1 MMYGMENS
9 LTMILLLIGFIL
21 TVYAQANISGNYNKY
36 KKIRNKKGM
45 TGAEAARRV
54 LEKNGL
60 TNIYVVETKGN
71 LTDHYDPTRKVVKLS
86 SDIYN
91 GQTIAAISVA
101 AHECGHAIQD
111 KESYTFLKIRSAIY
125 PVVNVATSISYYIIL
140 LGFLMQAFQLIYL
153 GIALTCC
160 GLLFQVVTLPVEFDA
175 SRRALE
181 KLQDYKIVDNSEFA
195 GAKEV
200 LTAAALTYVAGVLA
214 SMLQIFRLIF
224 AAKDREDR

>member
-1 MMYGMENS
+1 MDTI
-9 LTMILLLIGFIL
+9 LILLIIIIPLL
-21 TVYAQANISGNYNKY
+21 AQLKIQSSYNRY
-36 KKIRNKKGM
+36 KRVENNKKKSGF
-45 TGAEAARRV
+45 EVAREI
-54 LEKNGL
+54 LDKNGL
-60 TNIYVVETKGN
+60 EDIYIVEIKGE
-71 LTDHYDPTRKVVKLS
+71 LTDHYDPTKKVVRLS
-86 SDIYN
+86 TDIFH
-91 GQTIAAISVA
+91 GETIAAAAVA

-181 KLQDYKIVDNSEFA
+181 KMQDYKIVDNSEFA

>member
-1 MMYGMENS
+1 MDTI
-9 LTMILLLIGFIL
+9 LILLIIIIPLL
-21 TVYAQANISGNYNKY
+21 AQLKIQSSYNRY
-36 KKIRNKKGM
+36 KRVENNKKKSGF
-45 TGAEAARRV
+45 EVAREILDKNV
-54 LEKNGL
+54 LED
-60 TNIYVVETKGN
+60 IYIVEIKGE
-71 LTDHYDPTRKVVKLS
+71 LTDHYDPTKKVVRLS
-86 SDIYN
+86 TDIFH
-91 GQTIAAISVA
+91 GETIAAAAVA

-140 LGFLMQAFQLIYL
+140 LGFLMQAFQLVYL

-214 SMLQIFRLIF
+214 SMLQIFRLIL
-224 AAKDREDR
+224 AAKDREDK

>member
-1 MMYGMENS
+1 MDTI
-9 LTMILLLIGFIL
+9 LILLIIIIPLL
-21 TVYAQANISGNYNKY
+21 AQLKIQSSYNRY
-36 KKIRNKKGM
+36 KRVENNKKKSGF
-45 TGAEAARRV
+45 EVAREI
-54 LEKNGL
+54 LDKNGL
-60 TNIYVVETKGN
+60 EDIYIVEIKGE
-71 LTDHYDPTRKVVKLS
+71 LTDHYDPTKKVVRLS
-86 SDIYN
+86 TDIFH
-91 GQTIAAISVA
+91 GETIAAAAVA

-140 LGFLMQAFQLIYL
+140 LGFLMQAFQLVYL

-181 KLQDYKIVDNSEFA
+181 KLQDYKIVDSSEFA
-195 GAKEV
+195 GAEEV

-214 SMLQIFRLIF
+214 SMLQIFRLIL

>member
-1 MMYGMENS
+1 MDTI
-9 LTMILLLIGFIL
+9 LILLIIIIPLL
-21 TVYAQANISGNYNKY
+21 AQLKIQSSYNRY
-36 KKIRNKKGM
+36 KRVENNKKKSGF
-45 TGAEAARRV
+45 EVAREI
-54 LEKNGL
+54 LDKNGL
-60 TNIYVVETKGN
+60 EDIYIVEIKGE
-71 LTDHYDPTRKVVKLS
+71 LTDHYDPTKKVVRLS
-86 SDIYN
+86 TDIFH
-91 GQTIAAISVA
+91 GETIAAAAMA

-140 LGFLMQAFQLIYL
+140 IGFLMQAFQLIYL

-214 SMLQIFRLIF
+214 SMLQIFRLIL

>member
-1 MMYGMENS
+1 MDTILILLIIIIPLLAQLKIQSSYNRYKRVENS
-9 LTMILLLIGFIL
+9 KKKSGFEVAREILD
-21 TVYAQANISGNYNKY
+21 
-36 KKIRNKKGM
+36 
-45 TGAEAARRV
+45 
-54 LEKNGL
+54 KNGL
-60 TNIYVVETKGN
+60 EDIYIVEIKGE
-71 LTDHYDPTRKVVKLS
+71 LTDHYDPTKKVVRLS
-86 SDIYN
+86 TDIFH
-91 GQTIAAISVA
+91 GETIAAAAVA

-125 PVVNVATSISYYIIL
+125 PVVNVATSLSYYIIL
-140 LGFLMQAFQLIYL
+140 LGFLMQALKLVYL

-181 KLQDYKIVDNSEFA
+181 KLQDYKIVDSSEFA

-214 SMLQIFRLIF
+214 SMLQIFRLIL
-224 AAKDREDR
+224 ATKDREDR

>member
-1 MMYGMENS
+1 MDTI
-9 LTMILLLIGFIL
+9 LILLIIIIPLL
-21 TVYAQANISGNYNKY
+21 AQLKIQSSYNRY
-36 KKIRNKKGM
+36 KRVENNKKKSGF
-45 TGAEAARRV
+45 EVAREI
-54 LEKNGL
+54 LDKNGL
-60 TNIYVVETKGN
+60 EDIYIVEIKGE
-71 LTDHYDPTRKVVKLS
+71 LTDHYDPTKKVVRLS
-86 SDIYN
+86 TDIFH
-91 GQTIAAISVA
+91 GETIAAAAVA

-140 LGFLMQAFQLIYL
+140 LGFLMQAFRLIYL

-214 SMLQIFRLIF
+214 SMLQIFRLIL
-224 AAKDREDR
+224 AAKDREDK

>member
-1 MMYGMENS
+1 MDTI
-9 LTMILLLIGFIL
+9 LILLIIIIPLL
-21 TVYAQANISGNYNKY
+21 AQLKIQSSYNRY
-36 KKIRNKKGM
+36 KRVENNKKKSGF
-45 TGAEAARRV
+45 EVAREI
-54 LEKNGL
+54 LDKNGL
-60 TNIYVVETKGN
+60 EDIYIVEIKGE
-71 LTDHYDPTRKVVKLS
+71 LTDHYDPTKKVVRLS
-86 SDIYN
+86 TDIFH
-91 GQTIAAISVA
+91 GETIAAAAVA

-140 LGFLMQAFQLIYL
+140 IGFLMQAFQLIYL

-214 SMLQIFRLIF
+214 SMLQIFRLIL
-224 AAKDREDR
+224 AAKDREDS

>member
-1 MMYGMENS
+1 MDTI
-9 LTMILLLIGFIL
+9 LILLIIIIPLL
-21 TVYAQANISGNYNKY
+21 AQLKIQSSYNRY
-36 KKIRNKKGM
+36 KRVENNKKKSGF
-45 TGAEAARRV
+45 EVAREI
-54 LEKNGL
+54 LDKNGL
-60 TNIYVVETKGN
+60 EDIYIVEIKGE
-71 LTDHYDPTRKVVKLS
+71 LTDHYDPTKKVVRLS
-86 SDIYN
+86 TDIFH
-91 GQTIAAISVA
+91 GETIAAAAVA
-101 AHECGHAIQD
+101 AHECGHSIQD

-214 SMLQIFRLIF
+214 SMLQIFRLIL

>member
-1 MMYGMENS
+1 MD
-9 LTMILLLIGFIL
+9 TILVLLIIIIPL
-21 TVYAQANISGNYNKY
+21 LAQLKIQSSYNRY
-36 KKIRNKKGM
+36 KRVENNKKKSGF
-45 TGAEAARRV
+45 EVAREI
-54 LEKNGL
+54 LDKNGL
-60 TNIYVVETKGN
+60 EDIYIVEIKGE
-71 LTDHYDPTRKVVKLS
+71 LTDHYDPTKKVVRLS
-86 SDIYN
+86 TDIFH
-91 GQTIAAISVA
+91 GETIAAAAVA

-140 LGFLMQAFQLIYL
+140 LGFLMQAFQLVYL

-181 KLQDYKIVDNSEFA
+181 KLQDYKIVDSSEFA

-214 SMLQIFRLIF
+214 SMLQIFRLILST
-224 AAKDREDR
+224 KDREDR

>member
-1 MMYGMENS
+1 MDTI
-9 LTMILLLIGFIL
+9 LILLIIIIPLL
-21 TVYAQANISGNYNKY
+21 AQLKIQSSYNRY
-36 KKIRNKKGM
+36 KRVENNKKRSGF
-45 TGAEAARRV
+45 EVAREI
-54 LEKNGL
+54 LDKNGL
-60 TNIYVVETKGN
+60 EDIYIVEIKGE
-71 LTDHYDPTRKVVKLS
+71 LTDHYDTTKKVVRLS
-86 SDIYN
+86 TDIFH
-91 GQTIAAISVA
+91 GETIAAAAVA

-140 LGFLMQAFQLIYL
+140 LGFLMQAFRLIYL

-214 SMLQIFRLIF
+214 SMLQIFRLIL

>member
-1 MMYGMENS
+1 MDTILILLIIIIPLLAQLKIQSSYNRYKRVENS
-9 LTMILLLIGFIL
+9 KKKSGFEVAREILD
-21 TVYAQANISGNYNKY
+21 
-36 KKIRNKKGM
+36 
-45 TGAEAARRV
+45 
-54 LEKNGL
+54 KNGL
-60 TNIYVVETKGN
+60 EDIYIVEIKGE
-71 LTDHYDPTRKVVKLS
+71 LTDHYDPTKKVVRLS
-86 SDIYN
+86 TDIFH
-91 GQTIAAISVA
+91 GETIAAAAVA

-140 LGFLMQAFQLIYL
+140 LGFLMQAFRLIYL
-153 GIALTCC
+153 GITLTCC

-214 SMLQIFRLIF
+214 SMLQIFRLIL

>member
-1 MMYGMENS
+1 MDTILILLIIIIPLLAQLKIQSSYNRYKRVENS
-9 LTMILLLIGFIL
+9 KKKSGFEVAREILD
-21 TVYAQANISGNYNKY
+21 
-36 KKIRNKKGM
+36 
-45 TGAEAARRV
+45 
-54 LEKNGL
+54 KNGL
-60 TNIYVVETKGN
+60 EDIYIVEIKGE
-71 LTDHYDPTRKVVKLS
+71 LTDHYDPTKKVVRLS
-86 SDIYN
+86 TDIFH
-91 GQTIAAISVA
+91 GETIAAAAVA

-160 GLLFQVVTLPVEFDA
+160 GFLFQVVTLPVEFDA

-214 SMLQIFRLIF
+214 SMLQIFRLIL

>member
-1 MMYGMENS
+1 MDTILILLIIIIPLLAQLKIQSSYNRYKRVENS
-9 LTMILLLIGFIL
+9 KKKSGFEVAREILD
-21 TVYAQANISGNYNKY
+21 
-36 KKIRNKKGM
+36 
-45 TGAEAARRV
+45 
-54 LEKNGL
+54 KNGL
-60 TNIYVVETKGN
+60 EDIYIVEIKGE
-71 LTDHYDPTRKVVKLS
+71 LTDHYDPTKKVVRLS
-86 SDIYN
+86 TDIFH
-91 GQTIAAISVA
+91 GETIAAAAVA

-175 SRRALE
+175 SHRALE

>member
-1 MMYGMENS
+1 MDTI
-9 LTMILLLIGFIL
+9 LILLIIIIPLL
-21 TVYAQANISGNYNKY
+21 AQLKIQSSYNRY
-36 KKIRNKKGM
+36 KRVENNKKKSGF
-45 TGAEAARRV
+45 EVAREI
-54 LEKNGL
+54 LDKNGL
-60 TNIYVVETKGN
+60 EDIYIVEIKGE
-71 LTDHYDPTRKVVKLS
+71 LTDHYDPTKKVVRLS
-86 SDIYN
+86 TDIFH
-91 GQTIAAISVA
+91 GETIAAAAVA

-140 LGFLMQAFQLIYL
+140 LGFLMQAFRLIYL

-181 KLQDYKIVDNSEFA
+181 KLQDYKIVDNSELD

-214 SMLQIFRLIF
+214 SMLQIFRLIL

>member
-1 MMYGMENS
+1 MDTI
-9 LTMILLLIGFIL
+9 LILLIIIIPLL
-21 TVYAQANISGNYNKY
+21 AQLKIQSSYNRY
-36 KKIRNKKGM
+36 KRVENNKKKSGF
-45 TGAEAARRV
+45 EVAREI
-54 LEKNGL
+54 LDKNGL
-60 TNIYVVETKGN
+60 EDIYIVEIKGE
-71 LTDHYDPTRKVVKLS
+71 LTDHYDPTKKVVRLS
-86 SDIYN
+86 TDIFH
-91 GQTIAAISVA
+91 GETIAAAAVA

-181 KLQDYKIVDNSEFA
+181 KLQDYKIVDNSEFD

-200 LTAAALTYVAGVLA
+200 LTAAALTYVAGVLS
-214 SMLQIFRLIF
+214 SMLQIFRLIL

>member
-1 MMYGMENS
+1 MDTI
-9 LTMILLLIGFIL
+9 LILLIIIIPLL
-21 TVYAQANISGNYNKY
+21 AQLKIQSSYNRY
-36 KKIRNKKGM
+36 KRVENNKKKSGF
-45 TGAEAARRV
+45 EVAREI
-54 LEKNGL
+54 LDKNGL
-60 TNIYVVETKGN
+60 EDIYIVEIKGE
-71 LTDHYDPTRKVVKLS
+71 LTDHYDPTKKVVRLS
-86 SDIYN
+86 TDIFH
-91 GQTIAAISVA
+91 GETIAAAAVA

-181 KLQDYKIVDNSEFA
+181 KLQDYKIVDNYEFA

-214 SMLQIFRLIF
+214 SMLQIFRLIL